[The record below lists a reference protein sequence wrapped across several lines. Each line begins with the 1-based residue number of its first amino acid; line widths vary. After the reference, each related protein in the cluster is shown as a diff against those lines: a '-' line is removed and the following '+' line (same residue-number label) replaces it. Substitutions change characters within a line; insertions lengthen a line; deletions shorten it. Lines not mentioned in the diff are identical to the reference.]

1 MFDNL
6 HIKYVSTLAVAG
18 TATLV
23 SPATC
28 WRGLFSRN
36 CQIHL
41 LSCKSC
47 RNRARKNNK
56 NMQNK
61 AKFSRAEMNVT
72 TSITKDYENFLTFC
86 RRKNKAK
93 QSQNKAN
100 LQNDKMN
107 LSTYK
112 TGYYENFLTFCRRKN
127 KAKQTQFEPNF
138 SPILALFFQFWLCN
152 SSIFV
157 NFSNLEK
164 ALNYC
169 GKISERANMSLESYF
184 NPHSVAIVGASAEK
198 GKVGYEILTNMIS
211 AGCFLIHYLE
221 PVIESKLKLR
231 LLH

>member
-1 MFDNL
+1 
-6 HIKYVSTLAVAG
+6 
-18 TATLV
+18 
-23 SPATC
+23 
-28 WRGLFSRN
+28 
-36 CQIHL
+36 
-41 LSCKSC
+41 
-47 RNRARKNNK
+47 
-56 NMQNK
+56 MQNK
-61 AKFSRAEMNVT
+61 ANLQNTKMNVT
-72 TSITKDYENFLTFC
+72 SLLTKEYENFLTFC

-100 LQNDKMN
+100 LLDDEMN
-107 LSTYK
+107 VTTSITK
-112 TGYYENFLTFCRRKN
+112 DYENFLTFCRRKN

-138 SPILALFFQFWLCN
+138 SPILALFSQFWLCN

-184 NPHSVAIVGASAEK
+184 NPHSVTIVGASAKK